1 MATIVPLTSEYE
13 WLSKLSNL
21 PPWTLPLVPTVVVA
35 PHPDDETLGAGG
47 LIANLCRQNIALT
60 VVAVSDG
67 ENAYA
72 DRQEL
77 GKVREGE
84 QNEALV
90 RLGVDRKN
98 VHRLR
103 LPDKE
108 LAAWQESLEKSLS
121 ALISP
126 GMHIVAPWP
135 KDFHPDHEACGRA
148 AERVAS
154 KYGLQ
159 LTFYLFWTW
168 HRGVPGML
176 NGSRLVSL
184 HLTKEDRRTK
194 LYALEAHISQF
205 EHADGAPILSPELL
219 LPAEREFE
227 VYLLS

>member
-1 MATIVPLTSEYE
+1 MPTIVPLTPEGE
-13 WLSKLSNL
+13 WLSKLSDL
-21 PPWTLPLVPTVVVA
+21 SPWTLPLSPTLIVA

-47 LIANLCRQNIALT
+47 LIAQLRLQNIPVT

-67 ENAYA
+67 EHAYA
-72 DRQEL
+72 GTKDL
-77 GKVREGE
+77 GKIRERE
-84 QNEALV
+84 QQQALA
-90 RLGVDRKN
+90 RLGVDPQRIR
-98 VHRLR
+98 RLR
-103 LPDKE
+103 LPDRE
-108 LAAWQESLEKSLS
+108 LAAWEGSLEESLS

-126 GMHIVAPWP
+126 GMHVVAPWP

-154 KYGLQ
+154 KHGLR

-184 HLTKEDRRTK
+184 HLTEQERRIK
-194 LYALEAHISQF
+194 LYALEAHVSQF
-205 EHADGAPILSPELL
+205 EHPDGAPILSQELL
-219 LPAEREFE
+219 RPAEREFE